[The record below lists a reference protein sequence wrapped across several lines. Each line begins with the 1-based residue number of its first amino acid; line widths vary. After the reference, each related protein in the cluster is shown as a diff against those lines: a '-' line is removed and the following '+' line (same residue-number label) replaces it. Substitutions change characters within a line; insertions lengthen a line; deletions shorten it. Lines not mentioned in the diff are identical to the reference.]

1 MSGFIGQAER
11 SVDSKGRVAIPAK
24 MRAELS
30 PEARETFT
38 VTRGLEECIW
48 IYPQNTW
55 EKVETHLAEKTSF
68 DRRNRIFRR
77 MLLRWAEEVALDGQ
91 GRIVLPRPLQ
101 EFAQIDG
108 EVLVIGQLDRIE
120 VWNPVEYDQYEEEI
134 DESYEQIAQQVMAE
148 Q

>member
-1 MSGFIGQAER
+1 MGGFKGQAER

-38 VTRGLEECIW
+38 VTRGLEDCIW

-55 EKVETHLAEKTSF
+55 EQVESHLAQKTSF

-77 MLLRWAEEVALDGQ
+77 MLLRWAEEVTLDGQ
-91 GRIVLPRPLQ
+91 GRIVLPGPLQ
-101 EFAQIDG
+101 EFADVDG
-108 EVLVIGQLDRIE
+108 RVLVLGQLDRIE
-120 VWNPVEYDQYEEEI
+120 VWNPDAYAQYEEGL
-134 DESYEQIAQQVMAE
+134 DESYEQIAEQVMAE
-148 Q
+148 R